1 MTMKRI
7 LLVFCLA
14 LVPLFATAQ
23 THKHTKVWNDAT
35 RLAALLTDVQHT
47 ANFDSNVWKVVVNE
61 ANMLSNRIYAGSSGK
76 TAKAAAKDL
85 RTHVRQMREAA
96 MNGDAAGARTHASEA
111 QPFVYQ
117 LIDWSM

>member
-1 MTMKRI
+1 MKRI

-14 LVPLFATAQ
+14 LVPMIASAAPA
-23 THKHTKVWNDAT
+23 HKHTKVYNDAT
-35 RLAALLTDVQHT
+35 RLAALLSDVQHT
-47 ANFDSNVWKVVVNE
+47 ANFEAATWKVVANE
-61 ANMLSNRIYAGSSGK
+61 ANTLANRVYAGASGK

-117 LIDWSM
+117 IIDWSM